1 MFSIKDTV
9 VSGSGAEKINID
21 LENYMTKNEGV
32 LKEDFQNLTSVVNTK
47 ASNNHRH
54 GIGEIQNLQ
63 ETLIN
68 KSDTGHKHSIGD
80 VSNLNERLTVLEETL
95 KNHAEVIKILAD
107 KVGIEVEKS

>member
-1 MFSIKDTV
+1 MGRSPKSYERI
-9 VSGSGAEKINID
+9 SS
-21 LENYMTKNEGV
+21 
-32 LKEDFQNLTSVVNTK
+32 SK

-80 VSNLNERLTVLEETL
+80 VSNLNERLTALEETL
-95 KNHAEVIKILAD
+95 KNHAEVIKILAE